1 MAMAMAALS
10 ICPPMASLSL
20 STGRKSPLLRTTAK
34 PTTTRSALLHSSFI
48 SSSSISLSS
57 PSSFADSKTMNEIVQ
72 EIVNCIQKGKRQCLS
87 LGINFGFDRVV
98 EKRRRSLQV
107 RAGKAVLA
115 MTKRNRSRKSLA
127 RTHGFKRRMRTTSG
141 RAVLKRRRAKGRR
154 ILCTKSNPNS
164 GKAS

>member
-1 MAMAMAALS
+1 MAMAVAMAALS
-10 ICPPMASLSL
+10 IGTPMASLSL

-34 PTTTRSALLHSSFI
+34 PTTTRSALLRSSFI

-57 PSSFADSKTMNEIVQ
+57 PSSFA
-72 EIVNCIQKGKRQCLS
+72 GLS

-98 EKRRRSLQV
+98 EKRWRGLQV